1 MKRYIRGL
9 LREELLR
16 EGKHNLRINDIL
28 NKYKNYIKSK
38 GVGYLGQLDV
48 SDLINPEIFRDEYG
62 EIDNK
67 LYSIYTEEEDEI
79 DYSKV
84 FGEYDLYKIWYN
96 YKRAMERNRIG
107 GYLDFESFM
116 NYLLNYGGVYM
127 YEYNDSYIIGHYKN
141 GIFKPSHFST
151 ENIREGNKMIKS
163 IIRYDNIIFAVTE
176 DLKKMLVKLGA
187 FTDKNLVIP
196 MIFRDM
202 LVEKHII
209 FTSPDIMAKVLYKLK
224 NEKNVG
230 IEDFEE
236 MTYSDM
242 KQGLI

>member
-1 MKRYIRGL
+1 M
-9 LREELLR
+9 R

-242 KQGLI
+242 KQG